1 MAVPAATPVTTPD
14 EFTVAIEVLLE
25 TYGFEALEVPVPVKV
40 VVDPT
45 QTVWIPEIVGVGFM
59 VTVNVVAVIVQL
71 FKVLVPVRLKVNV
84 TDTALEL
91 VINGKSTVVF
101 VAEVGLIVTPLDND
115 PCNAQVKIFE
125 PPLVLFTTGVT
136 AAGSPELQIDGIVTA
151 LKVKFG
157 LTVTSILNGVPE
169 HPLA

>member
-1 MAVPAATPVTTPD
+1 MA
-14 EFTVAIEVLLE
+14 
-25 TYGFEALEVPVPVKV
+25 VPVPVKV
-40 VVDPT
+40 VVDPI
-45 QTVWIPEIVGVGFM
+45 QTVWIPEIIGVGFM

-71 FKVLVPVRLKVNV
+71 FKVLVPVKLKVNV
-84 TDTALEL
+84 TEIALEL
-91 VINGKSTVVF
+91 VIKGKSTMVF
-101 VAEVGLIVTPLDND
+101 VAVVGLIVTPLGND

-136 AAGSPELQIDGIVTA
+136 AIGSPELQIDGIVTA

-157 LTVTSILNGVPE
+157 LTVTSILKGVPA